1 MKKQSSKLSKKQKWL
16 IAIALTLVLLFIAMA
31 VYVND
36 FYRATD
42 DVDQLVSS
50 TELNIEQTKSQT
62 LLRPNPENDLKTGIV
77 FYPGG
82 KVEAKAYLPLL
93 IALVDEGYTCVL
105 VEMPFHLA
113 VFNPNAA
120 QDILSTVSGIDQW
133 YLAGHSLGGAMASSH
148 MKKNAQDFAGLILL
162 AAYPLNDAEIPTL
175 TLYGSEDKVVDPDKI
190 NAVDDAIAIP
200 GGNHAYF
207 GNYGE
212 QEGDG
217 RAEITREAQQNFTVE
232 AIKRFIEQVR

>member
-1 MKKQSSKLSKKQKWL
+1 MKKLSRL
-16 IAIALTLVLLFIAMA
+16 HRGLLAIAIVLVLMFAA
-31 VYVND
+31 TVVYVRD
-36 FYRATD
+36 YYRATD

-50 TELNIEQTKSQT
+50 LTLNIDQTDERT
-62 LLRPNPENDLKTGIV
+62 VLRPDAEKDLKTGII

-105 VEMPFHLA
+105 VEMPFNLA
-113 VFNPNAA
+113 VFNANAA
-120 QDILSTVSGIDQW
+120 QDIIPTLDGVDSW
-133 YLAGHSLGGAMASSH
+133 ALMGHSLGGAMASSH
-148 MKKNAQDFAGLILL
+148 MEKYASDFVGLILL

-175 TLYGSEDKVVDPDKI
+175 TLYGSEDTVVDPEKI
-190 NAVDDAIAIP
+190 GAVEDAIMIP
-200 GGNHAYF
+200 GGNHGYF

-217 RAEITREAQQNFTVE
+217 TATITRAEQQAFTVD
-232 AIKRFIEQVR
+232 AIQAFLDSIK